1 MKIKTIYF
9 TVYLLLFS
17 FIGCNL
23 AINEE
28 LDYSVFNGEFH
39 FVGYRVDDKWIS
51 KIGDFDDIIIFNG
64 TNRAEKKII
73 IMEQSG
79 SLIEYSNIFEFEINN
94 GKIHSRYLTSDEWYD
109 YFFNNNVLEMKFN
122 YDSDFYSDY
131 YFIFNKM

>member
-9 TVYLLLFS
+9 TVYLLLFA
-17 FIGCNL
+17 FISCNL
-23 AINEE
+23 TINEE
-28 LDYSVFNGEFH
+28 LDYAVLNGEFH
-39 FVGYRVDDKWIS
+39 FIGYRVDDKWVP

-64 TNRAEKKII
+64 TNRAEEKMII
-73 IMEQSG
+73 IEQSG
-79 SLIEYSNIFEFEINN
+79 SIIEYSDIFEFEINN